1 MKRITK
7 IRTIYGFWGKEYHIE
22 LEPNYFFDFN
32 GLDYTTVNS
41 VNQVFNVTKHIVF
54 CNGL

>member
-7 IRTIYGFWGKEYHIE
+7 IRSIYGFWGKEYHIE

-41 VNQVFNVTKHIVF
+41 VNQAFEATKHIVF